1 MLTKCSRLLLS
12 LVIVAAGPA
21 LRGAEPIPVQSVLI
35 RLIDEAEVPA
45 REAGVLAVLSAAEGQ
60 LVAQGEELAQL
71 DDRQAQLLHQK
82 AQAEL
87 EVVRKEAASDVE
99 IRTTTEAAKVAAAEL
114 RRAQEAKS
122 RVSESVSQ
130 SELDRLG
137 YEAQKT
143 ALDVE
148 QARQNQEV
156 ARLKES
162 VKQRELE
169 IAAEHVQRH
178 HLVAPLAGMVV
189 KLYRHRGE
197 WVEPGE
203 KVLRIVRLDRLRAE
217 GFVDAASLRGTL
229 AGRQATV
236 TVDLPGQPKTRF
248 PGIVTFVNPEIDP
261 VNGQFRIWV
270 EVDNPK
276 LQLQPGMRA
285 EMTVGDNAA
294 GMGRKP

>member
-1 MLTKCSRLLLS
+1 MLNYCWPLLGLG
-12 LVIVAAGPA
+12 LVVADVASGA
-21 LRGAEPIPVQSVLI
+21 AEPIPVQSVLI

-45 REAGVLAVLSAAEGQ
+45 REAGLLAALSAAEGQ
-60 LVAQGEELAQL
+60 LVAEGAELAQL
-71 DDRQAQLLHQK
+71 DDRQAQLLHRK

-87 EVVRKEAASDVE
+87 EVVGKEAATDVE

-114 RRAQEAKS
+114 RRAQEAKN
-122 RVSESVSQ
+122 RITESVSQ

-143 ALDVE
+143 ALEVE
-148 QARQNQEV
+148 RARQNQEV

-162 VKQRELE
+162 VKERELE

-197 WVEPGE
+197 WVEPGD

-236 TVDLPGQPKTRF
+236 TVDLPGQPKVRF
-248 PGIVTFVNPEIDP
+248 SGTVTFVNPEIDP

-270 EVDNPK
+270 EVDNPR

-285 EMTVGDNAA
+285 EMTVGDIAA
-294 GMGRKP
+294 GAGRKP

>member
-1 MLTKCSRLLLS
+1 MTDRGWCAWLLGLTL
-12 LVIVAAGPA
+12 AAGPA
-21 LRGAEPIPVQSVLI
+21 VGADEPIPVQSVLI
-35 RLIDEAEVPA
+35 RLRDEAEVPA
-45 REAGVLAVLSAAEGQ
+45 REAGVLVILSVVEGQ
-60 LVAQGEELAQL
+60 LVAEGTELAQL

-87 EVVRKEAASDVE
+87 EVVRKEAASEVE

-122 RVSESVSQ
+122 RVAESVSQ

-137 YEAQKT
+137 YEAQRT
-143 ALDVE
+143 ALEVE
-148 QARQNQEV
+148 AARQNQDV

-162 VKQRELE
+162 VKQHELA
-169 IAAEHVQRH
+169 IAAEQVQRH

-197 WVEPGE
+197 WVEPGD
-203 KVLRIVRLDRLRAE
+203 KVVRIIRLDRLRAE
-217 GFVDAASLRGTL
+217 GFVNAASLRGTL
-229 AGRQATV
+229 AGRPATV
-236 TVDLPGQPKTRF
+236 TVALPGQPHARF
-248 PGIVTFVNPEIDP
+248 PGTVTFVDPEIDP

-270 EVDNPK
+270 EVGNPQ

-285 EMTVGDNAA
+285 EMTIGDSVTGA
-294 GMGRKP
+294 GRKP